1 MRYVPLG
8 VQISALFIGTE
19 ITPQFHFTHHDCLIW
34 QNYLGVSVLTIVIL
48 ADTVLVLRVYALYAD
63 NRYVKW
69 LVGILYAIE
78 IIMMILGVFMG
89 VPYIEVDDI
98 CLATN
103 MPWTYLFFL

>member
-1 MRYVPLG
+1 M
-8 VQISALFIGTE
+8 
-19 ITPQFHFTHHDCLIW
+19 
-34 QNYLGVSVLTIVIL
+34 
-48 ADTVLVLRVYALYAD
+48 LVLRGAAFHSLQIVPSKLYIVYALYAD

>member
-1 MRYVPLG
+1 M
-8 VQISALFIGTE
+8 
-19 ITPQFHFTHHDCLIW
+19 
-34 QNYLGVSVLTIVIL
+34 SVLTIVIL
-48 ADTVLVLRVYALYAD
+48 ADTVLVLRGAAFHSLQIIPSKLHIVYALYAD

>member
-1 MRYVPLG
+1 M
-8 VQISALFIGTE
+8 
-19 ITPQFHFTHHDCLIW
+19 
-34 QNYLGVSVLTIVIL
+34 
-48 ADTVLVLRVYALYAD
+48 LVLRGAAFHSLQIIFLKLHIVYALYAD